1 MKDENLSNVWRRMRK
16 KSLILLTS
24 MLLMLCAGSMNV
36 LAEDVF
42 DGAFRCVFGEFDYSS
57 LKVGDEIGIKPNK
70 FSYEVI
76 EGEDCLEMEPQ
87 GSGFE
92 FTKLGTV
99 KIKVTPLDGPETVEK
114 IFEFHVISDETTIE
128 YYVPESMKIGD
139 GIGAENEIVDDLFKI
154 VDGNLCGE
162 LGGNTS
168 NLTWNSWQEHF
179 ITIGGWGGDFFGDEY
194 RTARGWLPG
203 IASAPGVFPVSSEMK
218 PDEIVP
224 VVIEEP
230 VITSN
235 LPQQVLVGST
245 LDFTTALENTALVN
259 MPVEETKRILK
270 EEWFDLST
278 GTKYPQY
285 LGYEPS
291 IEVIE
296 GGEFIQR
303 ENQNYNNILSTSES
317 VRFLKEGEVTF
328 KVTYNMITVNGLGGG
343 AQLHA
348 SESATYN
355 PETTF
360 TVKVVADSDLVLDY
374 TGGNAPTQEEIQA
387 EISNAIDGGII
398 TFKVSNSIKLNSD
411 TLKLLKDGNHPVVV
425 QKVDEDGK
433 TLYTYKIETFTNTD
447 VELDTD
453 ILLAAENG
461 EITALLR
468 EYENVGNS
476 VVCDFVQKG
485 QLPGNAELSIY
496 VGDDFSAKQ
505 EIYFYVFNEQ
515 TKIFEK
521 VGETYTVDE
530 NGYVTISIDNGASY
544 VFTESELKKKT
555 EPIVPDQ
562 PNTPDTPNE
571 PSTPNKPNT
580 SDQPSKPNQPNA
592 SDNVNSPTNTNANE
606 TPKTGDFTS
615 MTVYMILVLICVL
628 GVGSAVYRPY
638 FKKH

>member
-1 MKDENLSNVWRRMRK
+1 MKGENVGNVWRRMRK
-16 KSLILLTS
+16 RGLVLLAS
-24 MLLMLCAGSMNV
+24 MLLMLCAGSITV

-76 EGEDCLEMEPQ
+76 EGEDCLEMRPQ
-87 GSGFE
+87 RSDFE

-99 KIKVTPLDGPETVEK
+99 KIKVTPLDVPETVEK
-114 IFEFHVISDETTIE
+114 IYEFHVVSDETTIE
-128 YYVPESMKIGD
+128 YYVPERMKLGD
-139 GIGAENEIVDDLFKI
+139 GIGLENEIVDDLFKI
-154 VDGNLCGE
+154 VDGTLSYE
-162 LGGNTS
+162 LGCNTS
-168 NLTWNSWQEHF
+168 ELTMDSWEEHF
-179 ITIGGWGGDFFGDEY
+179 ITMSGWGGDFYGDEY
-194 RTARGWLPG
+194 RTGRGWLPG
-203 IASAPGVFPVSSEMK
+203 IASAPGIFQVSSEMK

-245 LDFTTALENTALVN
+245 LDFTTALENTSLIN

-270 EEWFDLST
+270 EEVFDALT
-278 GTKYPQY
+278 AVEYPQY

-291 IEVIE
+291 VEVIE
-296 GGEFIQR
+296 GSELIQR
-303 ENQNYNNILSTSES
+303 ENQNYNNILSTSER

-328 KVTYNMITVNGLGGG
+328 RVTYNMIKFNELGVIG
-343 AQLHA
+343 APLYA

-360 TVKVVADSDLVLDY
+360 TVKVVADSDVVLDY

-387 EISNAIDGGII
+387 EISNVIDGGII

-411 TLKLLKDGNHPVVV
+411 TLKLLKDGSHPVVV
-425 QKVDEDGK
+425 QKVDEAGK
-433 TLYTYKIETFTNTD
+433 TLYTYKIETFTNTN

-453 ILLAAENG
+453 ILLAAENE
-461 EITALLR
+461 EITTLLK

-485 QLPGNAELSIY
+485 QLPGSAELSIY

-505 EIYFYVFNEQ
+505 EIYLYMFNDQ
-515 TKIFEK
+515 TKTLEK
-521 VGETYTVDE
+521 VGKTYAVDE

-544 VFTESELKKKT
+544 VFTESELIKKT
-555 EPIVPDQ
+555 EPIVPDE

-580 SDQPSKPNQPNA
+580 SDQPNT

-606 TPKTGDFTS
+606 TPKTGDSTS
-615 MTVYMILVLICVL
+615 IAVYMILVFICVL
-628 GVGSAVYRPY
+628 GVGSAVYRLY
-638 FKKH
+638 FKKN

>member
-57 LKVGDEIGIKPNK
+57 LKVGDEIGFYPEK

-76 EGEDCLEMEPQ
+76 EGGDCMNIDLER
-87 GSGFE
+87 GDLE

-99 KIKVTPLDGPETVEK
+99 KIKVTPLDEPETVEK

-139 GIGAENEIVDDLFKI
+139 GIGAKNEIVDDLFKI
-154 VDGNLCGE
+154 VDGTLSYE
-162 LGGNTS
+162 LGCNTS
-168 NLTWNSWQEHF
+168 ELTWNSWDEHF
-179 ITIGGWGGDFFGDEY
+179 ITIGGWGGDFYGDEY

-203 IASAPGVFPVSSEMK
+203 IASAPGVFPVSSAMK
-218 PDEIVP
+218 PDEIVE

-259 MPVEETKRILK
+259 MPVEETKRIIREGGQVLLHC
-270 EEWFDLST
+270 D
-278 GTKYPQY
+278 KYPQI
-285 LGYEPS
+285 LGYEPN

-296 GGEFIQR
+296 GGELIQR
-303 ENQNYNNILSTSES
+303 ENQNYNNILNTSENI
-317 VRFLKEGEVTF
+317 RFLKEGEVTF
-328 KVTYNMITVNGLGGG
+328 KVTYNMISLEETHFPQV
-343 AQLHA
+343 AV

-398 TFKVSNSIKLNSD
+398 TFKVSNSIQLNSD
-411 TLKLLKDGNHPVVV
+411 TLKMLKDGNHPVVV

-461 EITALLR
+461 EITALLK

-505 EIYFYVFNEQ
+505 EIYLYMFNDQ
-515 TKIFEK
+515 TKTLEK
-521 VGETYTVDE
+521 VGKTYTVDE
-530 NGYVTISIDNGASY
+530 NGYVTISSDNGASY

-571 PSTPNKPNT
+571 PSIPNKPNT

-628 GVGSAVYRPY
+628 GVGSAVYRLY